1 MNKPL
6 YILTT
11 LIIISLL
18 FFSSYTI
25 LSHSNLNSPKIP
37 ILNNHNHNYTEIVN
51 STGQYYIVG
60 NQTYYYPFIHQ
71 NTTIQNMYK
80 QKYSQIVSN
89 IHYYSYTNQYGKL
102 DEFAYFNTSLYGFQG
117 NANYFACELDFG
129 TTLNN
134 YQNYQF
140 QIYSFFGVTTNTTIQ
155 IVQNGTGTAFASNTQ
170 WYIYWSGISFNSNLA
185 FSPRTSANTI
195 PSQSALSF
203 TPASYGLTIIN
214 QSSGSTKN
222 DLNTYSFDVSY
233 TPNVSNYP
241 IVFGSSKVFN
251 VSVNNENVYN
261 TKNTTVELPNG
272 SYIVKYTING
282 TEYTTYVVVDGSGEF
297 VNLNTLG
304 YGISV
309 TTEAYIFIIMLF
321 AYILLFSRYATP
333 SLAVI
338 GTLGLYW
345 LYAGYKLGIEFFTL
359 NTFVLIAFLIS
370 MFIGYKFYSGDI

>member
-1 MNKPL
+1 
-6 YILTT
+6 
-11 LIIISLL
+11 
-18 FFSSYTI
+18 
-25 LSHSNLNSPKIP
+25 
-37 ILNNHNHNYTEIVN
+37 
-51 STGQYYIVG
+51 
-60 NQTYYYPFIHQ
+60 
-71 NTTIQNMYK
+71 MYK

-185 FSPRTSANTI
+185 FSPGTSANTI
-195 PSQSALSF
+195 PSQSELTF
-203 TPASYGLTIIN
+203 NPASYGLTIYN
-214 QSSGSTKN
+214 QTSGSIPK

-233 TPNVSNYP
+233 TPNVP
-241 IVFGSSKVFN
+241 ITAKDGVAYLE
-251 VSVNNENVYN
+251 NNNIYAN
-261 TKNTTVELPNG
+261 NIIIKIYASVELPNG

-297 VNLNTLG
+297 
-304 YGISV
+304 
-309 TTEAYIFIIMLF
+309 
-321 AYILLFSRYATP
+321 
-333 SLAVI
+333 
-338 GTLGLYW
+338 
-345 LYAGYKLGIEFFTL
+345 
-359 NTFVLIAFLIS
+359 
-370 MFIGYKFYSGDI
+370 D

>member
-6 YILTT
+6 YILLTM
-11 LIIISLL
+11 IIISLL

-25 LSHSNLNSPKIP
+25 LSHSSLNSSKIP
-37 ILNNHNHNYTEIVN
+37 NIKNNNNYSEFIN
-51 STGQYYIVG
+51 STGQYYTVG
-60 NQTYYYPFIHQ
+60 NHTYYYPFIYQ
-71 NTTIQNMYK
+71 NTTIQDMYK
-80 QKYSQIVSN
+80 QKYSKIIDN
-89 IHYYSYTNQYGKL
+89 LKYYSIGNNVYAT
-102 DEFAYFNTSLYGFQG
+102 FNISLYGFQG
-117 NANYFACELDFG
+117 NSNYFACELDFG

-155 IVQNGTGTAFASNTQ
+155 ITQNGIGTAFASNTQ

-185 FSPRTSANTI
+185 FSPGTSANTI
-195 PSQSALSF
+195 PSQSALTF
-203 TPASYGLTIIN
+203 TPASYGITIYN
-214 QSSGSTKN
+214 QTSGSIKN
-222 DLNTYSFDVSY
+222 DLNTYSFEVSY
-233 TPNVSNYP
+233 TPNISNYP

-251 VSVNNENVYN
+251 ISVNNENVYN

-359 NTFVLIAFLIS
+359 NTFVLIAFMIS